1 MTTYKRYQTPLT
13 QIPEDELK
21 LVAQFIRSEFQS
33 YPSDNARIKAYE
45 KAGYSVISNPGSDI
59 IVDLIIDALEE
70 QKPFSVVRIGDGE
83 GNLMTYLKYPNTPVL
98 DQYVARAIITMQEDS
113 FEASKLSLLL
123 LRDLMNASARQA
135 DILGVRG
142 IWGAYRS
149 RDDERH
155 KSFDDCMTLLKEE
168 VRGKSGLFRATHHT
182 LNLCQRGDVRGAT
195 VASAHLY
202 IAVLR
207 QLSKLV
213 ESSKA
218 ILLITSHKECAD
230 IFKERWPHKPIHLIL
245 VGNNSKNQTK
255 PPKQPNFLLRLYKN
269 LPYDLQGTLCL
280 VGSGPWSEIY
290 CSYVKERGG
299 VAVDIGSGFD
309 IIRGASTRP
318 IHNHIQKNYPD
329 ALPPDITREQC
340 SY

>member
-1 MTTYKRYQTPLT
+1 
-13 QIPEDELK
+13 
-21 LVAQFIRSEFQS
+21 
-33 YPSDNARIKAYE
+33 
-45 KAGYSVISNPGSDI
+45 
-59 IVDLIIDALEE
+59 
-70 QKPFSVVRIGDGE
+70 
-83 GNLMTYLKYPNTPVL
+83 
-98 DQYVARAIITMQEDS
+98 MQEDS

-123 LRDLMNASARQA
+123 IRGLMNASARHA

-155 KSFDDCMTLLKEE
+155 KSFDDCLTLLKEE
-168 VRGKSGLFRATHHT
+168 IRGKSGLFRATHHT
-182 LNLCQRGDVRGAT
+182 LSLCQRGDVHGAT

-213 ESSKA
+213 DSSKA

-255 PPKQPNFLLRLYKN
+255 LPKQPKFLLRLYKS
-269 LPYDLQGTLCL
+269 LPCDLQRTLCL
-280 VGSGPWSEIY
+280 
-290 CSYVKERGG
+290 
-299 VAVDIGSGFD
+299 IGSGLGRKFT
-309 IIRGASTRP
+309 APT
-318 IHNHIQKNYPD
+318 
-329 ALPPDITREQC
+329 
-340 SY
+340 